1 MKMHHPVASQ
11 TLAWAALAALA
22 ALVGC
27 YDAEALQHAR
37 HTETNL
43 AQLAEVDLGAF
54 HVTLPQATGEAG
66 GCVVDFHAFG
76 RVARGDH
83 GKVAQALV
91 ERGPELR
98 SLMLLAL
105 RGMSAEQLEEPTL
118 DSLRKAIA
126 KAINQALEHQHVKNV
141 GFYDFSYTIL

>member
-1 MKMHHPVASQ
+1 
-11 TLAWAALAALA
+11 LAALA
-22 ALVGC
+22 GC
-27 YDAEALQHAR
+27 YNAEALQQAR
-37 HTETNL
+37 RVETDME
-43 AQLAEVDLGAF
+43 QLAEVDLGAF

-76 RVARGDH
+76 RVARGERDN
-83 GKVAQALV
+83 VAKALV

-105 RGMSAEQLEEPTL
+105 RGMTTEELEEPTL
-118 DSLRKAIA
+118 DSLRETIA
-126 KAINQALEHQHVKNV
+126 GAINQALEKQHVKNV